1 MKNLDY
7 DATSYSGKDLEETL
21 NPPGNSGSDILFI
34 PALMEKD
41 HEQSQPRRSIRE
53 PIPRRRFEIEG
64 ETFMIAPQDDEEPK
78 TFSHA
83 LSGPKAREWIKA
95 LEKKMESIKS
105 NQVWDLVNL
114 LSGQRSIENKWAL
127 KIKCKVDGS
136 IERFKT

>member
-1 MKNLDY
+1 MIEIESRDVIFLEKDFPMTNEVNKDFRLYEMKNLDY
-7 DATSYSGKDLEETL
+7 GATSYSGKDLEETL

-105 NQVWDLVNL
+105 NQV
-114 LSGQRSIENKWAL
+114 
-127 KIKCKVDGS
+127 
-136 IERFKT
+136 